1 MRFDSFMCEMTNFTS
16 NMTQS
21 SRCNAFIC
29 GITHL
34 RAPCLI
40 RMCHDS
46 FICDAFICDIT
57 HLRVIWRNLRD
68 VTHSY
73 AISLIYVCHVSFV
86 CAMTLPHVTW
96 RIHLRN
102 NAFIYDMMHSYLRW
116 RIQRALRIWMRCLTC
131 LTWLKHS
138 HAWHEHPHSNVT
150 WLIRTSRDMEHSYMQ
165 HTIITNCHTTS
176 TNYNATQNP
185 RTVPHTKRVCIRKYV
200 FTTHLTI
207 IMNHQTI
214 FTNWH
219 ITQ

>member
-1 MRFDSFMCEMTNFTS
+1 MRFDSFMSEKTHFTS
-16 NMTQS
+16 DMTQS

-116 RIQRALRIWMRCLTC
+116 RIQRASRIWMRCHTC
-131 LTWLKHS
+131 LTC
-138 HAWHEHPHSNVT
+138 SNIRMRDMSTLIQMWRDSFARHVT
-150 WLIRTSRDMEHSYMQ
+150 WSIRTC
-165 HTIITNCHTTS
+165 N
-176 TNYNATQNP
+176 TQ
-185 RTVPHTKRVCIRKYV
+185 
-200 FTTHLTI
+200 
-207 IMNHQTI
+207 
-214 FTNWH
+214 
-219 ITQ
+219 